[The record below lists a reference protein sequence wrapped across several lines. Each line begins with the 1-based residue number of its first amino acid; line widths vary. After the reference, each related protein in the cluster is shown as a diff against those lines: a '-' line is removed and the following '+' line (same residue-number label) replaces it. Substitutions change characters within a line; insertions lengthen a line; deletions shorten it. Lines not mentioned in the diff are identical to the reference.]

1 MELNTKQELYNY
13 LNNFN
18 FDSVKDTKVSSV
30 YFLVEFD
37 EHIEPIYFTY
47 YDGVWFESPCELHWC
62 CLNDKDVMSF
72 VKNIY
77 YESCWYDAYMYEKT
91 MQRNGKHYW
100 IDCPQCTPFLPDIIK
115 IEDVFSDSK
124 CLDWMLDQINNEEG

>member
-1 MELNTKQELYNY
+1 MKLNTKQELYNY

-37 EHIEPIYFTY
+37 EHTEPIYFTY
-47 YDGVWFESPCELHWC
+47 YDGVWFESPCILHWC
-62 CLNDKDVMSF
+62 YLNDKDVMRF
-72 VKNIY
+72 VKDIY
-77 YESCWYDAYMYEKT
+77 YESCWYDAYAYEKT

-124 CLDWMLDQINNEEG
+124 CLDWILDQANNERG